1 MTKSLDNF
9 FSKYNN
15 NLLKI
20 IALST
25 FITDIACL
33 YYINSYW
40 LNIKLK
46 PLVKKILIMKG
57 MVNVSSSDI
66 IQATAVLSNS
76 LGMMFF
82 LFLIGHFIIY
92 TLLFLNK
99 KWAINYVYRY
109 TLVTVLL
116 TLLEFFVIFNES
128 KFWFACL
135 FIITASYAFSFMAL
149 RFFKKNQ
156 EQ

>member
-1 MTKSLDNF
+1 MIKSLNNF
-9 FSKYNN
+9 YSKYNN

-40 LNIKLK
+40 LTIKLK
-46 PLVKKILIMKG
+46 PLVKQMLILKG
-57 MVNVSSSDI
+57 MINVSSSDI
-66 IQATAVLSNS
+66 NQATAVLSNS

-82 LFLIGHFIIY
+82 LFLVGHAIIY
-92 TLLFLNK
+92 ILLFIKK

-109 TLVTVLL
+109 TLITVLL

-128 KFWFACL
+128 KFWFMCL
-135 FIITASYAFSFMAL
+135 FAITASYTFSFLAL
-149 RFFKKNQ
+149 RYVRKNQ